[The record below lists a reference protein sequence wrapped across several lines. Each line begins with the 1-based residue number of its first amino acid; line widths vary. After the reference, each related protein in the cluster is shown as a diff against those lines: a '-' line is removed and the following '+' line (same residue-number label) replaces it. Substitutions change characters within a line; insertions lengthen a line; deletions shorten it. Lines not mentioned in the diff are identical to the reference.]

1 MEPMRWQMK
10 EMIRRK
16 QLVRRNRP
24 EDEAECE
31 AILDKVQRSG
41 GLTTDEVYGMMAF

>member
-16 QLVRRNRP
+16 QMVRRNRP
-24 EDEAECE
+24 EDDDEIERITE
-31 AILDKVQRSG
+31 KVQRSG
-41 GLTTDEVYGMMAF
+41 GLTTDEVYGLMAY